1 VTNFGRAAIPFGGG
15 YATVNWLGIL
25 SIAVVVI
32 ALVSFVGARPKGG
45 RPVEGTQLMTVARV
59 VALVTGLAI
68 AWVAFGR

>member
-32 ALVSFVGARPKGG
+32 ALVLFVGARPKGG